1 MENSLK
7 KLLADSYILM
17 LKTQNFHW
25 NVKGPMFFSLHT
37 LFEQH
42 YNDLFLAV
50 DEIAERI
57 KALGE
62 KAPGSYQEFQELSDM
77 RDSVE
82 NNSKKMV
89 KELAQSHRIVVKTIE
104 KLVEEAEE
112 RGDNVTADIG
122 IRRKEFHDKSI
133 WMLET
138 TLDEE

>member
-1 MENSLK
+1 MEDLLK

-17 LKTQNFHW
+17 LKTHNFHW
-25 NVKGPMFFSLHT
+25 NVKGPMFVSLHT

-57 KALGE
+57 KALG
-62 KAPGSYQEFQELSDM
+62 KRAPGAYAEFQQLSDIK
-77 RDSVE
+77 DSGE
-82 NNSKKMV
+82 TNSLKMV
-89 KELAQSHRIVVKTIE
+89 RELADSHKLVVSTIE
-104 KLVEEAEE
+104 DLVKEAES
-112 RGDNVTADIG
+112 RGDSVTADIA

-138 TLDEE
+138 ILDEG